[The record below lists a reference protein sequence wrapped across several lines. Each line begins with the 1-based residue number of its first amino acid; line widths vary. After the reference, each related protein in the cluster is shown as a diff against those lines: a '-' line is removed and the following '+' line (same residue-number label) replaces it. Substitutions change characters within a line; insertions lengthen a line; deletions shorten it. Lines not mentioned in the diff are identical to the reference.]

1 MDPKD
6 TIIEDEPYEGYFKDK
21 GPLPPHAS
29 DLDAESSEPILAS
42 LLKSRRL
49 ELGLSLDEV
58 AESTRVRKTYL
69 EALEQMAFHV
79 LPSHAFALGYVR
91 AYARVLGLD
100 EHAMADLYK
109 KECPSGPIK
118 LQAPLGAT
126 LDDVEPSNRHYV
138 VVALLVVALIVGWNI
153 FQRKPNVHIEFE
165 RKIEVLEVPFTE
177 TIKLIDQGLIRVAK
191 PNPPPPDQDIPSP
204 YYTPGLEEGFLAIEQ
219 EKQADRFLPDDE
231 GIFQRRR
238 AFNARG
244 VIYGAI
250 PTNSAVILQA
260 KTQATLIIKDP
271 KGTVV
276 FAQSLPAGGAYRL
289 PLFEN
294 QDQLVE
300 VSSPRA
306 FELFFNG
313 EYAGSLKTTNISI
326 GQMNKIAVSQA
337 KALDLA
343 QGAKLSQ
350 AQVRPQNTI
359 IEAPTLP
366 LASDEPIPYMALSNP
381 TPTETQS
388 SPPTITG
395 PVP

>member
-6 TIIEDEPYEGYFKDK
+6 TIIEDEPYEGYFKDR
-21 GPLPPHAS
+21 GAVSPQSADSDAS
-29 DLDAESSEPILAS
+29 DSEPILAA
-42 LLKSRRL
+42 LLKSRRH

-58 AESTRVRKTYL
+58 AEATRVRKTYL
-69 EALEQMAFHV
+69 EALEQMAYHV
-79 LPSHAFALGYVR
+79 LPSQAFAIGYVR
-91 AYARVLGLD
+91 AYARALGLD

-109 KECPSGPIK
+109 KECPAGPIK
-118 LQAPLGAT
+118 LQAPLGST

-165 RKIEVLEVPFTE
+165 RKIEILEQPFSE

-191 PNPPPPDQDIPSP
+191 PNPPPADQDIPQP
-204 YYTPGLEEGFLAIEQ
+204 YFTPGLEEGFLAIEK
-219 EKQADRFLPDDE
+219 EKQADRFMPDDE

-244 VIYGAI
+244 VVYGAI
-250 PTNSAVILQA
+250 PTNSAVIIQA

-271 KGTVV
+271 KGAVI
-276 FAQSLPAGGAYRL
+276 FAQALPAGGAYRL

-294 QDQLVE
+294 QDQIIE

-313 EYAGSLKTTNISI
+313 EFAGSLKTSLVSI

-350 AQVRPQNTI
+350 AQLRPQNTI

-366 LASDEPIPYMALSNP
+366 QASEEPIPYIALS
-381 TPTETQS
+381 TPVTPETQATQ
-388 SPPTITG
+388 PVAAG